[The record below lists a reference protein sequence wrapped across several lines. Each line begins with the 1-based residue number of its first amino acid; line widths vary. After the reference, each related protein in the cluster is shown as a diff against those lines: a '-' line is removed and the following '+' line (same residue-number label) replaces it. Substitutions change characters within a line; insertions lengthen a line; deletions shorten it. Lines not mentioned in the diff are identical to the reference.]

1 MTTVADLLRGAA
13 PPGGGEARHE
23 AELLLAH
30 ALERSRAWLFA
41 HADAVPDDAQ
51 RQRFQ
56 TLVAARRNGT
66 PIAYLVGQR
75 GFWTFDLVV
84 TPDVLIPRADTERL
98 VELALERIP
107 PDAVCDVADLGTG
120 SGAIA
125 LALASERPQARVL
138 ATDASEAALA
148 VARGNAQRL
157 GIGNVTFSQ
166 GDWCVPLGTRRF
178 DVIASNP
185 PYIEAGD
192 VHLGEGDL
200 RFEPAAALASGEDG
214 LDAIRTIAAQAPR
227 HLVPGGW
234 LLVEHGWNQGEA
246 VRAILSAN
254 GFADVTTAQDLESR
268 DRVTLGR
275 VAE

>member
-1 MTTVADLLRGAA
+1 MSTVADLLRGAA
-13 PPGGGEARHE
+13 PPGDGEARHE

-30 ALERSRAWLFA
+30 ALGRSRAWLFA
-41 HADAVPDDAQ
+41 HADAVPDDDQ
-51 RQRFQ
+51 RQCFDA
-56 TLVAARRNGT
+56 LVAARRTGT

-75 GFWTFDLVV
+75 GFWTFDLAV

-98 VELALERIP
+98 VELALERVP
-107 PDAVCDVADLGTG
+107 PDAACDIADLGTG

-125 LALASERPQARVL
+125 LAIASERPQARVL
-138 ATDASEAALA
+138 ATDASDAALA
-148 VARGNAQRL
+148 IARGNAQRL

-227 HLVPGGW
+227 HLVPRGW